1 MKEGEPLSTSI
12 PLAKT
17 FFPPGA
23 DLMVVLLGL
32 FELRSYS
39 EPYGETR
46 RSTPGSAA
54 QNCVE
59 IV

>member
-1 MKEGEPLSTSI
+1 MKEGEPLSVSI
-12 PLAKT
+12 PVAKG
-17 FFPPGA
+17 FFPPEA
-23 DLMVVLLGL
+23 DLMMVLVGL
-32 FELRSYS
+32 FKLRTYS